1 MESQI
6 GHILKSNDVKL
17 EGQFR
22 LDAGQSPTG
31 SANKTNV
38 TSTPAQARIVENHP
52 EFAVIEIICGCGA
65 KTHIK
70 CEYPDA
76 KSVDTNQDPNQKNI
90 GENNNES

>member
-1 MESQI
+1 MKNAI
-6 GHILKSNDVKL
+6 GHILKGSAVKL

-22 LDAGQSPTG
+22 LDAGQAPTG

-38 TSTPAQARIVENHP
+38 TSAPTQAHIVENHL
-52 EFAVIEIICGCGA
+52 EFAVIEVICGCGA

-70 CEYPDA
+70 CQYPDA
-76 KSVDTNQDPNQKNI
+76 KSDDANQDPNQNT